1 MRSERRTD
9 AGPEGRDSDFQFLPC
24 KTLCEP
30 RGELK
35 PRSRWS
41 GIRTSPIKGDGRIR
55 TELAPSGRG
64 DQALLG
70 STFVSWFL
78 FDIYFFY
85 KLNTLY
91 TSFITWYGVDFNNFS
106 SSRNSFHTLKEKKG
120 LTAIEFF
127 IRISRNLFVSSS
139 KIPFIL

>member
-9 AGPEGRDSDFQFLPC
+9 AGPEGRASDFQFHPSE
-24 KTLCEP
+24 TLSKP

-55 TELAPSGRG
+55 TELAPLGRG

-70 STFVSWFL
+70 STFVSPLFL
-78 FDIYFFY
+78 AIFC
-85 KLNTLY
+85 LY
-91 TSFITWYGVDFNNFS
+91 MRKTSIFNQ
-106 SSRNSFHTLKEKKG
+106 HLV
-120 LTAIEFF
+120 LY
-127 IRISRNLFVSSS
+127 
-139 KIPFIL
+139 P

>member
-9 AGPEGRDSDFQFLPC
+9 AGPEGRGSDFQFHPSE
-24 KTLCEP
+24 TLCEP

-55 TELAPSGRG
+55 TELAPLGRG

-70 STFVSWFL
+70 STFVSQ
-78 FDIYFFY
+78 FF
-85 KLNTLY
+85 
-91 TSFITWYGVDFNNFS
+91 NFS
-106 SSRNSFHTLKEKKG
+106 YSISMG
-120 LTAIEFF
+120 LQLTCD
-127 IRISRNLFVSSS
+127 VD
-139 KIPFIL
+139 

>member
-9 AGPEGRDSDFQFLPC
+9 AGPEGRDSDFQFHRC
-24 KTLCEP
+24 ETLSKP

-55 TELAPSGRG
+55 TELAPLGRG

-70 STFVSWFL
+70 STFVSPL
-78 FDIYFFY
+78 VVLNLTTPSYSP
-85 KLNTLY
+85 KLKAVGNWMGY
-91 TSFITWYGVDFNNFS
+91 
-106 SSRNSFHTLKEKKG
+106 E
-120 LTAIEFF
+120 
-127 IRISRNLFVSSS
+127 
-139 KIPFIL
+139 

>member
-9 AGPEGRDSDFQFLPC
+9 AGPEGRDSDFQFHPSE
-24 KTLCEP
+24 TLCEP

-55 TELAPSGRG
+55 TELAPLGRG

-70 STFVSWFL
+70 STFVSRFL
-78 FDIYFFY
+78 YYI
-85 KLNTLY
+85 LMH
-91 TSFITWYGVDFNNFS
+91 I
-106 SSRNSFHTLKEKKG
+106 HH
-120 LTAIEFF
+120 FF
-127 IRISRNLFVSSS
+127 INQLYKTIF
-139 KIPFIL
+139 K

>member
-9 AGPEGRDSDFQFLPC
+9 AGPEGRASDFQFHHC
-24 KTLCEP
+24 ETLSKP

-55 TELAPSGRG
+55 TELAPLGRG

-70 STFVSWFL
+70 STFVSL
-78 FDIYFFY
+78 QI
-85 KLNTLY
+85 LLAVLAL
-91 TSFITWYGVDFNNFS
+91 IQ
-106 SSRNSFHTLKEKKG
+106 
-120 LTAIEFF
+120 
-127 IRISRNLFVSSS
+127 ISILEPNQLHFP
-139 KIPFIL
+139 IQPFP

>member
-9 AGPEGRDSDFQFLPC
+9 AGPEGRGSDFQFHHC
-24 KTLCEP
+24 ETLCEP

-55 TELAPSGRG
+55 TELAPLGRG

-70 STFVSWFL
+70 STFVRPLLFL
-78 FDIYFFY
+78 LLFFY
-85 KLNTLY
+85 ALVHFVKLKNRPFTLCFNI
-91 TSFITWYGVDFNNFS
+91 SDFIPIYRNNYFW
-106 SSRNSFHTLKEKKG
+106 
-120 LTAIEFF
+120 
-127 IRISRNLFVSSS
+127 
-139 KIPFIL
+139 

>member
-9 AGPEGRDSDFQFLPC
+9 AGPEGRGSDFQFHPSE
-24 KTLCEP
+24 TLSKP

-55 TELAPSGRG
+55 TELAPLGRG

-70 STFVSWFL
+70 STLVRSFLLFQSMHKQHQMDTFVQMKQLSMDYL
-78 FDIYFFY
+78 
-85 KLNTLY
+85 
-91 TSFITWYGVDFNNFS
+91 G
-106 SSRNSFHTLKEKKG
+106 SRM
-120 LTAIEFF
+120 I
-127 IRISRNLFVSSS
+127 
-139 KIPFIL
+139 

>member
-9 AGPEGRDSDFQFLPC
+9 AGPEGRGSDFQFHPSE
-24 KTLCEP
+24 TLCEP

-55 TELAPSGRG
+55 TELAPLGRG

-70 STFVSWFL
+70 STFVSPSFV
-78 FDIYFFY
+78 INPTNPSYSP
-85 KLNTLY
+85 KLKAVGNGMG
-91 TSFITWYGVDFNNFS
+91 YG
-106 SSRNSFHTLKEKKG
+106 
-120 LTAIEFF
+120 
-127 IRISRNLFVSSS
+127 
-139 KIPFIL
+139 

>member
-9 AGPEGRDSDFQFLPC
+9 AGPEGRGSDFQFHPSE
-24 KTLCEP
+24 TLSKL

-55 TELAPSGRG
+55 TELAPLGRG

-70 STFVSWFL
+70 STFVMPL
-78 FDIYFFY
+78 FIHRLYSAA
-85 KLNTLY
+85 TLY
-91 TSFITWYGVDFNNFS
+91 YS
-106 SSRNSFHTLKEKKG
+106 SQYVQLIH
-120 LTAIEFF
+120 
-127 IRISRNLFVSSS
+127 FV
-139 KIPFIL
+139 

>member
-9 AGPEGRDSDFQFLPC
+9 AGPEGRASDFQFHRC
-24 KTLCEP
+24 ETLFKP

-55 TELAPSGRG
+55 TELAPLGRG

-70 STFVSWFL
+70 STFVTPLLLSY
-78 FDIYFFY
+78 YF
-85 KLNTLY
+85 
-91 TSFITWYGVDFNNFS
+91 SNF
-106 SSRNSFHTLKEKKG
+106 
-120 LTAIEFF
+120 FF
-127 IRISRNLFVSSS
+127 CST
-139 KIPFIL
+139 KTEQ